1 MGAASVKQA
10 SAKAAEEHRKA
21 EAHAAR
27 EQELWEQARAT
38 GNDASRIASSKVC
51 GARGT
56 AVQAQS
62 ICELKRQ
69 WGGRCSAVR
78 GFCHGYVSGRT
89 TAS

>member
-1 MGAASVKQA
+1 MPWQDLVKGLMGSAPVEQA

-51 GARGT
+51 DA
-56 AVQAQS
+56 
-62 ICELKRQ
+62 
-69 WGGRCSAVR
+69 
-78 GFCHGYVSGRT
+78 
-89 TAS
+89 